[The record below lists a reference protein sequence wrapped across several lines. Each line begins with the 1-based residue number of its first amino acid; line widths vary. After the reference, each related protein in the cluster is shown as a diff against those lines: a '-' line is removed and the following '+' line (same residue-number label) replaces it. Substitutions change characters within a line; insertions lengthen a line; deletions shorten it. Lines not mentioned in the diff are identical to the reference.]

1 MEEKAKKEQKDENL
15 ESYLKQIKVFTLD
28 GLRSTV
34 MQHRQEVSLQKDA
47 IAKMNKIYDNKED
60 RIVSLLAYNEALITE
75 KNRKEK
81 VQLRALQRYERIY
94 HDKKPN
100 KQKAQD
106 QDIPEDIVETEETQR
121 GIEVDEDTKG

>member
-1 MEEKAKKEQKDENL
+1 
-15 ESYLKQIKVFTLD
+15 
-28 GLRSTV
+28 
-34 MQHRQEVSLQKDA
+34 
-47 IAKMNKIYDNKED
+47 MNKIYDNKED